1 MNPAD
6 IEKVIQIQLD
16 AYNAH
21 DIEAFMAMWAEDALY
36 FEHPSTLLASGAAEI
51 RARHV
56 ARFQEPNL
64 FAKLNKRMVLGN
76 KVVDQETV
84 TRTFP
89 EGTGKIDVI
98 VTYEVLNGK
107 VAKAWYIF
115 GTPVLDAPAGRA
127 RH

>member
-1 MNPAD
+1 MQKNPKPT
-6 IEKVIQIQLD
+6 EVEQVIQKQLD

-36 FEHPSTLLASGAAEI
+36 FEHPSTLLASGAEAI
-51 RARHV
+51 RARHA
-56 ARFQEPNL
+56 ARFQETNL
-64 FAKLNKRMVLGN
+64 FARLNQRMVLGN

-89 EGTGKIDVI
+89 EGIGTIDVI
-98 VTYEVLNGK
+98 VTYEVLNAK

-115 GTPVLDAPAGRA
+115 GTPVLDAG
-127 RH
+127 

>member
-1 MNPAD
+1 MQKNPNPS
-6 IEKVIQIQLD
+6 EVEQVIQKQLD

-21 DIEAFMAMWAEDALY
+21 DIEAFMAMWADDALY
-36 FEHPSTLLASGAAEI
+36 FEHPSTLLASGAEAI
-51 RARHV
+51 RTRHV
-56 ARFQEPNL
+56 ARFQEANL
-64 FAKLNKRMVLGN
+64 FARLNQRMVLGN

-89 EGTGKIDVI
+89 EGTGTIDVI

-115 GTPVLDAPAGRA
+115 GTPVLDAG
-127 RH
+127 

>member
-1 MNPAD
+1 MQKNSNPS
-6 IEKVIQIQLD
+6 EVEQVIQKQLN

-21 DIEAFMAMWAEDALY
+21 DIEGFMALWAEDALY
-36 FEHPSTLLASGAAEI
+36 FEHPSTLLASGAEAI

-56 ARFQEPNL
+56 ARFQEANL
-64 FAKLNKRMVLGN
+64 FARLNQRMVLGN

-89 EGTGKIDVI
+89 EGTGTIDVI

-107 VAKAWYIF
+107 VARAWYIF
-115 GTPVLDAPAGRA
+115 GTPVLDAG
-127 RH
+127 